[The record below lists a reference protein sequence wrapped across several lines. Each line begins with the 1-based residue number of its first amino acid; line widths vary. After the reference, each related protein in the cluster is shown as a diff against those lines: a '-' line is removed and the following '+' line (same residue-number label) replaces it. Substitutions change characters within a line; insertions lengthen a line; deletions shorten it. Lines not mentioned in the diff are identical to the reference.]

1 MKNDL
6 YDSSQIEQW
15 GIDAVGVALSHT
27 DTLCR
32 YFKENDKTP
41 LRDGSVIIYKGKN
54 RSKQNIIGEVNI
66 QLKGKLATEEKLKKE
81 NISYSVEINDLIKY
95 KENSGVIYFVTL
107 INRHEPRLYVVF
119 YETLTPRKIRNY
131 IKRKEQQK
139 TCKIN
144 LKRLPQG
151 KHEIQTIFLSF
162 FEESKLRDVE
172 PLSLDNISSL
182 LKENINISASI
193 TQFLPEGSK
202 PSPIDV
208 LLNNELLWTAKLP
221 NHPIPIPIDFG
232 TGSVLSIIS
241 KEGLPSI
248 LVNGERY
255 DNYLLITHNRNNT
268 IYKFGKSTTLET
280 PNNSKGIKIKFS
292 LSGLLSERIK
302 DLNFIISL
310 IETREIRV
318 DGKDVLKLGEIIS
331 DNPIDL
337 EETKNILE
345 FHKRIDSFW
354 KSLKVK
360 DDFDIGKID
369 INSSLSE
376 LDLLMKSMNGKEPVH
391 IDTEENQPYYLLRK
405 EVSNFKI
412 LLFLES
418 VDQKNNLYNIY
429 NYFDH
434 TETVKIRRNNT
445 ENISS
450 KYSALNSDDYIELSN
465 IDFSDILPSFK
476 KVISLNNRVYDPANY
491 DLLNLLLAYDKH
503 EDHPAFILEI
513 AKNIAGWLL
522 EEGGEVLPYE
532 FRIINYLQTIKRERE
547 LTDEEDKKLY
557 QIVEKSENLMNK
569 LGANLLL
576 ENYKVA
582 RLQFGE
588 LKDEEKV
595 SFKSFPIYRFWE

>member
-15 GIDAVGVALSHT
+15 GIDAVGIALSHT

-32 YFKENDKTP
+32 FFKENDKTP
-41 LRDGSVIIYKGKN
+41 LRDGSVIIYKGKK

-66 QLKGKLATEEKLKKE
+66 QLKGKLATEEELKIE

-95 KENSGVIYFVTL
+95 KENSGIIYFVTL
-107 INRHEPRLYVVF
+107 INRHEPRQYVVF

-139 TCKIN
+139 TCTIN

-162 FEESKLRDVE
+162 FEESKLGNVDPISMDE
-172 PLSLDNISSL
+172 LSSIKDNI
-182 LKENINISASI
+182 KISASV

-208 LLNNELLWTAKLP
+208 LLNNELLWTAKIP
-221 NHPIPIPIDFG
+221 NHPIPIPIDLG
-232 TGSVLSIIS
+232 TRTELTLIL

-255 DNYLLITHNRNNT
+255 DNYLSITRNKNST
-268 IYKFGKSTTLET
+268 IYKFGQSTTLET

-292 LSGLLSERIK
+292 LSGLLSDRIK
-302 DLNFIISL
+302 DLIFMINL
-310 IETREIRV
+310 IETHKIRTEEV
-318 DGKDVLKLGEIIS
+318 DIFKLGEIIT
-331 DNPIDL
+331 DNPVEV
-337 EETKNILE
+337 EEAKNILDY
-345 FHKRIDSFW
+345 HKRIDSFW

-513 AKNIAGWLL
+513 AKDIAGWLL

-532 FRIINYLQTIKRERE
+532 IRIINYLHTIKRERE

-557 QIVEKSENLMNK
+557 QIVVKSESLMNK

-582 RLQFGE
+582 RLQFEE
-588 LKDEEKV
+588 LDDEEKEA
-595 SFKSFPIYRFWE
+595 FKSFPIYHFWE

>member
-107 INRHEPRLYVVF
+107 INRHEPRQYVVF

-131 IKRKEQQK
+131 IKSKEQQK

-144 LKRLPQG
+144 LQRLPQG

-162 FEESKLRDVE
+162 FEESKLGDVE
-172 PLSLDNISSL
+172 PKSLDELSSIKDNI
-182 LKENINISASI
+182 KISASV

-208 LLNNELLWTAKLP
+208 LLNNELLWTAKIP
-221 NHPIPIPIDFG
+221 NHPIPIPIDLG

-465 IDFSDILPSFK
+465 IDFSDICPSFK